1 MKKIHLAKKSL
12 RFNKWNFL
20 AQILKNLLYFPI
32 FWETETPSK
41 FTYFSGK
48 GNFKKL
54 LIFRKMELLSPSSK
68 NKKNW
73 LRENFLHS
81 GKTKLSNSNIK
92 KTIIFSQNKGFP
104 IFPEIEVHPPPP
116 PVPKK
121 KKIAYILENKTFLY
135 VQKRKFPSSKNKKK
149 HS

>member
-81 GKTKLSNSNIK
+81 GTTQLSNSNIK

-121 KKIAYILENKTFLY
+121 KKNCLYIRKQNFLIC
-135 VQKRKFPSSKNKKK
+135 PET
-149 HS
+149 

>member
-104 IFPEIEVHPPPP
+104 IFPEIEVHPLPPP
-116 PVPKK
+116 PEK

>member
-104 IFPEIEVHPPPP
+104 IFPEIEVHPPTPP
-116 PVPKK
+116 SRKK
-121 KKIAYILENKTFLY
+121 KNCLYIRKQNFLIC
-135 VQKRKFPSSKNKKK
+135 PET
-149 HS
+149 